1 MERLKWTL
9 ILIQDINI
17 HNLLVFKQ
25 RVSIRFMIFFNFI
38 GFLTDKFGAYQ
49 SGFYFAG
56 VSMVTSSIVVIFP
69 TIFER
74 LNRSKY
80 EIDIADR
87 KVNDFDLAEHIK
99 NETKISSEITMIR
112 LHAR

>member
-1 MERLKWTL
+1 
-9 ILIQDINI
+9 
-17 HNLLVFKQ
+17 
-25 RVSIRFMIFFNFI
+25 
-38 GFLTDKFGAYQ
+38 
-49 SGFYFAG
+49 
-56 VSMVTSSIVVIFP
+56 MVTSSIVVILP

-87 KVNDFDLAEHIK
+87 KFNDFDLAEHIK